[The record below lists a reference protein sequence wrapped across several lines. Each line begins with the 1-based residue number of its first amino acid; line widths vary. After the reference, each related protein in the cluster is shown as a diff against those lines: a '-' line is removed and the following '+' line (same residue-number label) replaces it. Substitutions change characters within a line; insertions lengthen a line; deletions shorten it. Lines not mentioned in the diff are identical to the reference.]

1 MGVVAVKRYKDSEI
15 DKLAEILKGD
25 GVISAP
31 TDTVYGVCAQI
42 NSKNAFDKLAKIK
55 NRPTTKSFPVMCCN
69 IEQIRDIGIVDEKV
83 EKLIE
88 AFMPGPITL
97 VLNKKSEA
105 FINNA
110 GLRETDEL
118 AVRMAPTKALN
129 ELITKLGRPI
139 FMTSANHSGKA
150 VCTSLGEIENEF
162 LALDGILEGDVSFGE
177 ASTIVDCTR
186 GEIRIQREGP
196 ITEEEIRRVLK
207 G

>member
-1 MGVVAVKRYKDSEI
+1 MKRYKNSEI
-15 DKLAEILKGD
+15 SEVVEILKND
-25 GVISAP
+25 VVISAP
-31 TDTVYGVCAQI
+31 TDTVYGICAQI
-42 NSKNAFDKLAKIK
+42 NSKNAFDKLVNIK
-55 NRPTTKSFPVMCCN
+55 KRPATKSFPVMCCN
-69 IEQIRDIGIVDEKV
+69 MEQIRDIGIVDEKV

-105 FINNA
+105 FLNNA

-118 AVRMAPTKALN
+118 AVRMAPTEVLN

-139 FMTSANHSGKA
+139 FMTSANISGKA
-150 VCTSLGEIENEF
+150 VCTSLEEIENEF
-162 LALDGILEGDVSFGE
+162 PELDGILEGDVSFGE

-186 GEIRIQREGP
+186 GEVRIQREGP
-196 ITEEEIRRVLK
+196 ITEEEIKRVLN

>member
-1 MGVVAVKRYKDSEI
+1 MKRYKNSEI
-15 DKLAEILKGD
+15 SEVVEILKND

-31 TDTVYGVCAQI
+31 TDTVYGICAQI
-42 NSKNAFDKLAKIK
+42 NSKNAFDKLVNIK
-55 NRPTTKSFPVMCCN
+55 KRPATKSFPVMCCN
-69 IEQIRDIGIVDEKV
+69 MEQIRDIGIVDEKV

-105 FINNA
+105 FLNNA

-118 AVRMAPTKALN
+118 AVRMAPTEVLN

-139 FMTSANHSGKA
+139 FMTSANISGKA
-150 VCTSLGEIENEF
+150 VCTSLEEIENEF
-162 LALDGILEGDVSFGE
+162 PELDGILEGDVSFGE

-186 GEIRIQREGP
+186 GEVRIQREGP
-196 ITEEEIRRVLK
+196 ITEEEIKRVLN

>member
-1 MGVVAVKRYKDSEI
+1 MGVVAMKRYKEDQI
-15 DKLAEILKGD
+15 DELVEILKND

-31 TDTVYGVCAQI
+31 TDTVYGICAQV
-42 NSKNAFDKLAKIK
+42 NSKIAFDKLVKIK
-55 NRPTTKSFPVMCCN
+55 KRPATKSFPVMCCN

-105 FINNA
+105 FLNNA

-129 ELITKLGRPI
+129 ELITKLERPI
-139 FMTSANHSGKA
+139 FMTSANHSGKE
-150 VCTSLGEIENEF
+150 VCTSLENIEKEF
-162 LALDGILEGDVSFGE
+162 PELAGILEGDVSFGE
-177 ASTIVDCTR
+177 ASTIVDCTKD
-186 GEIRIQREGP
+186 EIKIQRERP
-196 ITEEEIRRVLK
+196 ITEEEIRKVLK

>member
-1 MGVVAVKRYKDSEI
+1 MKRYKNSEI
-15 DKLAEILKGD
+15 SEVVEILKND

-31 TDTVYGVCAQI
+31 TDTVYGICAQI
-42 NSKNAFDKLAKIK
+42 NSKNAFDKLVNIK
-55 NRPTTKSFPVMCCN
+55 KRPATKSFPVMCCN
-69 IEQIRDIGIVDEKV
+69 MEQIRDIGIVDEKV

-105 FINNA
+105 FLNNA

-118 AVRMAPTKALN
+118 AVRMAPTEVLN

-139 FMTSANHSGKA
+139 FMTSANISGKA
-150 VCTSLGEIENEF
+150 VCTSLEEIENEF
-162 LALDGILEGDVSFGE
+162 PELDGILEGDVSFGE

-186 GEIRIQREGP
+186 GP
-196 ITEEEIRRVLK
+196 ITEEEIKRVLN